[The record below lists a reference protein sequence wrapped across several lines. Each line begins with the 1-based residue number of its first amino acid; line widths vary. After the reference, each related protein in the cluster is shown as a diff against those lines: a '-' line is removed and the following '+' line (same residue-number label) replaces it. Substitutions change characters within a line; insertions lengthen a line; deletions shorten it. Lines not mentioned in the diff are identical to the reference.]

1 MMTSRRRGALLPG
14 LTALVFLLSI
24 CTAAA
29 VDSENT
35 YQGNDFSSQ
44 YPDGTLTMH
53 GTDRNGNPA
62 PTTADELDS
71 IRQHLNFL
79 SYLVCSI
86 IGMILFYYSMPGF
99 LFKVSRR

>member
-1 MMTSRRRGALLPG
+1 MKYLL
-14 LTALVFLLSI
+14 I
-24 CTAAA
+24 CIGWLFVLCCNVEA

-35 YQGNDFSSQ
+35 YQGGDVSSQ
-44 YPDGTLTMH
+44 WPDSSLTMH
-53 GTDRNGNPA
+53 GTDRVGNPA

-86 IGMILFYYSMPGF
+86 IGMILFWYSMPGF
-99 LFKVSRR
+99 LFRLRR